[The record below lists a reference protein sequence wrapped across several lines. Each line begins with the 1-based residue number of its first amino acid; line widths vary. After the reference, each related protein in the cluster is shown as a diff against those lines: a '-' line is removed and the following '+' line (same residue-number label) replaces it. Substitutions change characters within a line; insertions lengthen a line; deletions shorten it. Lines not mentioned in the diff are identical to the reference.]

1 MRHLTE
7 YDRLYTDMVRRHE
20 KIIFSACFFYATKTV
35 LFDDLRQETLI
46 SLYKGYRN
54 FKGTCAEATWVYMG
68 MRLCKKSAVPF
79 CYYDQIVVRCG
90 AISGS
95 WQAKEST
102 QSGLSLTDFIHSMDF
117 SAAFLSSQMPGK
129 ISSFQERVA

>member
-20 KIIFSACFFYATKTV
+20 KIIFSVCFFYATKTV
-35 LFDDLRQETLI
+35 LFDDLRQKTLI
-46 SLYKGYRN
+46 SLYKPEFQRHVRRIHMGLQ
-54 FKGTCAEATWVYMG
+54 G
-68 MRLCKKSAVPF
+68 MRLCQKGAISF
-79 CYYDQIVVRCG
+79 CYDYQIIVRCG

-102 QSGLSLTDFIHSMDF
+102 QSGLSLTDFIHSRDF